1 MWSAGGSREGREGL
15 GYLRQQLIVIDFP
28 WIRKRRGIHDDP
40 RGKKERTAFESSLA
54 SHNSKGV
61 SHIGRVLR

>member
-1 MWSAGGSREGREGL
+1 MVSWEVERRGKGL

-40 RGKKERTAFESSLA
+40 GKRMYLNPAWT
-54 SHNSKGV
+54 SKNDGL
-61 SHIGRVLR
+61 HW